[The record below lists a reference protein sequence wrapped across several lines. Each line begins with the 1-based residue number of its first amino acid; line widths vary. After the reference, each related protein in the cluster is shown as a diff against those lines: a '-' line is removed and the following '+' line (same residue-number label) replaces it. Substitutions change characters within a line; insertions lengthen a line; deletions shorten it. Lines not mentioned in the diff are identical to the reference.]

1 MTVRNSLLIA
11 ALLIAA
17 TGAQAKSK
25 DLCQAGPESGWK
37 PKEALEK
44 KLKDEGFEVKRIKID
59 DGCYE
64 VYGKDPKG
72 AKIERFFHPVS
83 FAVIKDGH

>member
-1 MTVRNSLLIA
+1 MTYRPILIA
-11 ALLIAA
+11 VALLGSAFSA
-17 TGAQAKSK
+17 HAK
-25 DLCQAGPESGWK
+25 DLCKAGPESGWQ

-44 KLKDEGFEVKRIKID
+44 KLKDEGIEVKRIKID

-64 VYGKDPKG
+64 VYGKDARG

-83 FAVIKDGH
+83 FAFVKDGH